1 MNDQNPIQAVSPRT
15 TVEVHLPDGRVF
27 SGPRGASAGEFL
39 KGITEALPGP
49 VVAAI
54 VNSDLRELTYP
65 ITMDSTLAPVTMAD
79 ADGAR
84 IYRRSLTFLL
94 ETAFSVLFS
103 NAVLIIDHSIS
114 SGGYYCHVNG
124 RSPLDTDELH
134 LLETEMH
141 RLVQT
146 DQPFLRRE
154 TPVAEAIAFF
164 EKENYPDKV
173 QLLRHRRKPYVTLY
187 SIGEH
192 IDYHHG
198 YMVPST
204 GYLKWFALTRA
215 NGGFTLRYP
224 RRRAPTLIAPPEDY
238 PKLLAAF
245 RQYGQWLERLG
256 IDNVGALNAAFEEG
270 RSREVILVAEAF
282 HEQRIAE
289 IARQIDEH
297 REEARVV
304 LISGPSSSGKTT
316 FSRRLAIQMLALG
329 LLPLALELDSY
340 FVDREK
346 TPLDAAGNFNFE
358 ALEALNL
365 HQLGVDLT
373 RLVAGENVQLPH
385 YDFKAGHQVA
395 AETVQLTSDHIII
408 LEGIHGLDP
417 RLLPKPLSGHAFRIY
432 AAALTQLN
440 LDRHNRVSTAD
451 TRLIR
456 RIVRDSRERG
466 YTAQQTISR
475 WESVRRGEELY
486 IFPYQ
491 ENADV
496 MFNSALVYELSA
508 LQPLAEPLLRQVP
521 RGTAEYREAKRLLAF
536 LEWFLPVR
544 AELIPDNSILREFVG
559 GSILEDFK
567 IWKV

>member
-1 MNDQNPIQAVSPRT
+1 MNNQNPIQTVSPRD
-15 TVEVHLPDGRVF
+15 TVEVHLPDGRVL
-27 SGPRGASAGEFL
+27 SGPRGATAKDFLQNIAGS
-39 KGITEALPGP
+39 LPGP
-49 VVAAI
+49 VVGAI

-65 ITMDSTLAPVTMAD
+65 IKMDSTLDSVTMAD

-94 ETAFSVLFS
+94 ETAFVALFS
-103 NAVLIIDHSIS
+103 QAVLYIDHSIS

-124 RSPLDTDELH
+124 RPPLDRVELH
-134 LLETEMH
+134 KLEAEMQ
-141 RLVQT
+141 RLVGS

-164 EKENYPDKV
+164 ERENYPDKV

-204 GYLKWFALTRA
+204 GYLKWFALTPA
-215 NGGFTLRYP
+215 NGGFTLRFP
-224 RRRAPTLIAPPEDY
+224 RRRAPTTIAPPEDY

-245 RQYGQWLERLG
+245 RQYGEWLERLG
-256 IDNVGALNAAFEEG
+256 IDNVGALNAAIEEG

-289 IARQIDEH
+289 IARQIAEH
-297 REEARVV
+297 REEARIV

-316 FSRRLAIQMLALG
+316 FSRRLAVQMLALG
-329 LLPLALELDSY
+329 LLPFALELDSY

-365 HQLGVDLT
+365 PQLGDHLT
-373 RLVAGENVQLPH
+373 RLVTGESVQLPH
-385 YDFKAGHQVA
+385 YDFKVGRQVPG
-395 AETVQLTSDHIII
+395 EMVQLTSDHIII

-417 RLLPKPLSGHAFRIY
+417 RLLPVPLSGNAYRIY

-456 RIVRDSRERG
+456 RIVRDARERG

-521 RGTAEYREAKRLLAF
+521 HGTPEYIEAKRLLAF
-536 LEWFLPVR
+536 LEWFLPVK
-544 AELIPDNSILREFVG
+544 ADLIPDNSILREFVG
-559 GSILEDFK
+559 GSILEDFR
-567 IWKV
+567 IWKA

>member
-1 MNDQNPIQAVSPRT
+1 MNNQNPIQAVSPRD

-27 SGPRGASAGEFL
+27 SGPRGASAGDFL
-39 KGITEALPGP
+39 KGMAESLPGP

-103 NAVLIIDHSIS
+103 KAVLIIDHSIS

-124 RSPLDTDELH
+124 RPPLDIDELH
-134 LLETEMH
+134 LLEIEMQ
-141 RLVQT
+141 RLVQA

-204 GYLKWFALTRA
+204 GYLKWFALSRA

-224 RRRAPTLIAPPEDY
+224 RRRAPTIIAPPEDY

-245 RQYGQWLERLG
+245 RQYGEWLERLG

-297 REEARVV
+297 REEARIV

-365 HQLGVDLT
+365 PQLGADLT
-373 RLVAGENVQLPH
+373 RLVAGESVQLPH
-385 YDFKAGHQVA
+385 YDFKAGQQVA
-395 AETVQLTSDHIII
+395 GETVQLSSDHIII

-417 RLLPKPLSGHAFRIY
+417 RLLPKPLSGHSFRIY

-496 MFNSALVYELSA
+496 MFNTALVYELSA

-536 LEWFLPVR
+536 LEWFLPVK

-567 IWKV
+567 IWKI